1 MKHAV
6 FLSLAGDLHASVVG
20 QTLLEQWGRGLKVS
34 IIDMDVRSVRGGFVW
49 RVTSPGAA
57 AGSALV
63 KNNDGDWVALDEVD
77 LVWCRRFAR
86 AQRGGDDAGFLTDQW
101 NAAGWSL
108 AHMARTRWIDR
119 PRDIID
125 AENKALQLRC
135 AHEVGF
141 RVPRTLISQDFE
153 HIRAFA
159 QSEPEG
165 IIVKPLKA
173 SIRKQIYTV
182 DLTQEALERPDGF
195 GAFPAIYQQKI
206 GGEHHL
212 RIVCLPDATTV
223 FAIRSPELDWR
234 RNRNIDIE
242 TIETDSVVAETCG
255 SLMRRLNLTMG
266 IIDAKVVDDEIYF
279 LEINPQGQ
287 FLFLEA
293 LSGVN
298 LRNAY
303 ADYFRQALFH
313 ERPAA

>member
-1 MKHAV
+1 MKRAV
-6 FLSLAGDLHASVVG
+6 FLSIAGDHHASVVG
-20 QTLLEQWGRGLKVS
+20 QTLLERCGEGLRLS
-34 IIDMDVRSVRGGFVW
+34 IIDMDERSVKGGFVW
-49 RVTSPGAA
+49 RITSPGAA
-57 AGSALV
+57 VSPALI
-63 KNNDGDWVALDEVD
+63 KDNAGDWVSLDETD
-77 LVWCRRFAR
+77 LIWCRRFAR

-108 AHMARTRWIDR
+108 AHAARTRWIDR

-159 QSEPEG
+159 RSEPEG

-182 DLTQEALERPDGF
+182 DLTQEALARPDGF
-195 GAFPAIYQQKI
+195 SAFPAIYQQKI
-206 GGEHHL
+206 GGDRHW
-212 RIVCLPDATTV
+212 RIVCLPDATIV

-234 RNRNIDIE
+234 RTRNIDIE
-242 TIETDSVVAETCG
+242 TIETDSVIAERCG
-255 SLMRRLNLTMG
+255 SLMRTLNLTMG
-266 IIDAKVVDDEIYF
+266 IIDAKVVGDDIYF

-303 ADYFRQALFH
+303 ADYFRQAIFC

>member
-1 MKHAV
+1 
-6 FLSLAGDLHASVVG
+6 
-20 QTLLEQWGRGLKVS
+20 
-34 IIDMDVRSVRGGFVW
+34 
-49 RVTSPGAA
+49 
-57 AGSALV
+57 
-63 KNNDGDWVALDEVD
+63 
-77 LVWCRRFAR
+77 
-86 AQRGGDDAGFLTDQW
+86 
-101 NAAGWSL
+101 
-108 AHMARTRWIDR
+108 
-119 PRDIID
+119 
-125 AENKALQLRC
+125 
-135 AHEVGF
+135 VGF

-159 QSEPEG
+159 QAEPEG

-173 SIRKQIYTV
+173 SIRKQIYTL
-182 DLTQEALERPDGF
+182 DLTREALERADGF
-195 GAFPAIYQQKI
+195 SAFPAIYQQKI
-206 GGEHHL
+206 GGDRHL

-242 TIETDSVVAETCG
+242 RIETDSVIAEQCA

-266 IIDAKVVDDEIYF
+266 IIDAKVVGDDIYF

-298 LRNAY
+298 LRTAY
-303 ADYFRQALFH
+303 ADYFRQALSC